1 VGAYRFDQQRGKGM
15 LSLTR
20 SPNQSLYIGD
30 DVVIT
35 IIQITKEHIK
45 LCVNAPDGTLISG
58 AISID
63 GSFVSIP
70 LDNFELTDT
79 SS

>member
-1 VGAYRFDQQRGKGM
+1 M
-15 LSLTR
+15 LSLIR
-20 SPNQSLYIGD
+20 KPNQSLYIGD
-30 DVVIT
+30 DIVIT
-35 IIQITKEHIK
+35 VIQVTKEYIQ
-45 LCVNAPDGTLISG
+45 LRVNTLDGTPISG

-70 LDNFELTDT
+70 LDSFKLVEP